1 MSSNEKKLFG
11 KRFIVKDNDLY
22 IRYLGIGSLNKE
34 KSVYLRAGL
43 DSDVIGMEYGKKTLS
58 EIKEYIFSNYQ
69 EVECIKL
76 KIDSENIPSLK
87 TANSCGYTWL
97 HDDFYVKYNPYIK
110 KK

>member
-43 DSDVIGMEYGKKTLS
+43 NSDVIGMGYGKKYCMTVDGANGDC
-58 EIKEYIFSNYQ
+58 KKCWNMP
-69 EVECIKL
+69 VE
-76 KIDSENIPSLK
+76 
-87 TANSCGYTWL
+87 
-97 HDDFYVKYNPYIK
+97 
-110 KK
+110 

>member
-43 DSDVIGMEYGKKTLS
+43 NSDVIGMGYGKK
-58 EIKEYIFSNYQ
+58 Y
-69 EVECIKL
+69 
-76 KIDSENIPSLK
+76 
-87 TANSCGYTWL
+87 
-97 HDDFYVKYNPYIK
+97 
-110 KK
+110 